1 LLGIN
6 PVAVYKRRV
15 TLVGGPTEAELQ
27 ADEENIEKA
36 VSGMST
42 TDAVVLRVFKAM
54 GLSERTMINIEK
66 DLREQ

>member
-1 LLGIN
+1 M
-6 PVAVYKRRV
+6 
-15 TLVGGPTEAELQ
+15 T
-27 ADEENIEKA
+27 
-36 VSGMST
+36 T